1 MSRLTRGGCSAPAW
15 QVGDLTVICD
25 NGASCHMS
33 HSATGM
39 LNYRESNAYMRT
51 ASGSRYPIEGYG
63 DLPLTFRSS
72 SGNVPLLLRNVAQV
86 PKLNYHL
93 PSLRAVADNGHTYTG
108 TKEGVTVFFFTADT
122 LFFPSVGKLNF
133 LYAYRPG
140 MLFDET
146 TNATIAPGLSPSNR
160 DTPVGINDFHV
171 AQAHAHEGALRKTA
185 KQMGVTFEGKLH
197 ECKGCSLAKR
207 IRMSIPSKT
216 HCREDK
222 RLSRVFVD
230 LGGKKHVTSMGG
242 NKYPMIIRD
251 DFSRYARSYF
261 ISYKSNAAEAL
272 KLFLADLRVEGI
284 PSEVVVVR
292 SDNGGEFNQGEF
304 GQLCRERSIKQE
316 FTTADSPEYNG
327 VAERGL
333 AARIQASEFFPGFDI
348 PVKPSLWAEAMSWAC
363 DAYNRTATVAN
374 PGNRSPHEM
383 FYGEIPQNSPIPFL
397 KPGYCKYKRMN
408 KMDPKAREC
417 FI

>member
-1 MSRLTRGGCSAPAW
+1 
-15 QVGDLTVICD
+15 
-25 NGASCHMS
+25 
-33 HSATGM
+33 M

-51 ASGSRYPIEGYG
+51 ASGSRYPVEGYG

-72 SGNVPLLLRNVAQV
+72 SGNVPLLLRNVAHV

-93 PSLRAVADNGHTYTG
+93 LSLRAVADNGHTYSG
-108 TKEGVTVFFFTADT
+108 TKEGVTVFLSTGDT
-122 LFFPSVGKLNF
+122 LFFPPVERLNF

-146 TNATIAPGLSPSNR
+146 ANATIAPGLSPSNR
-160 DTPVGINDFHV
+160 DTPVDINDFHV
-171 AQAHAHEGALRKTA
+171 AHAHAHEGALRKTA
-185 KQMGVTFEGKLH
+185 KQMGVTLEGKLH
-197 ECKGCSLAKR
+197 ECKGCLLAKG
-207 IRMSIPSKT
+207 IRMSTPSKT

-230 LGGKKHVTSMGG
+230 LGGNKHVTSMGG

-251 DFSRYARSYF
+251 DFSRYAWLYF
-261 ISYKSNAAEAL
+261 ISHKSDAAEAF
-272 KLFLADLRVEGI
+272 KQFLADLRVEGI

-304 GQLCRERSIKQE
+304 GQLCRERNIKQE
-316 FTTADSPEYNG
+316 FTTADSPEYNNG

-333 AARIQASEFFPGFDI
+333 AMIESAALAVRIQASELFSGFDI
-348 PVKPSLWAEAMSWAC
+348 PEKPSLWAEAMRWAC

-374 PGNRSPHEM
+374 PGNRSPHGM